1 MGIDIYTLIN
11 LLGNKTIIS
20 TAYKLHGYE
29 IPFKLSKLDF
39 YPTEAI
45 HQRKNW
51 EYMVVKP
58 REW

>member
-45 HQRKNW
+45 HQGKTGSIW
-51 EYMVVKP
+51 
-58 REW
+58 